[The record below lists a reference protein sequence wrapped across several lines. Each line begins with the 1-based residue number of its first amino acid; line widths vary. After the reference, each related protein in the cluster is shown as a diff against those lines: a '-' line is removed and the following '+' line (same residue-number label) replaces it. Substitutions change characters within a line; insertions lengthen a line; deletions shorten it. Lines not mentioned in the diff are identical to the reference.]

1 MGPFGQLAGSHF
13 SFQRDQEVLRATPAH
28 KAFEKCAQAFHPGVS
43 QYHKSQQSDRIGRFW
58 SHSWHGSRW
67 MKVLTLLVQ
76 YNGLASIL
84 LGTCAAFVMMLLFGL
99 GHLPIYESP
108 NYFNRGEPVSLW
120 SLVVGLLVAIVTFT
134 LWKPQQHV
142 FFDRICINDGDP
154 DMKTEAIVSL
164 AGMLKESKE
173 LLVLWDA
180 SWSDRL
186 WCLFEL
192 AAFLKC
198 KNAEGGRRVLIIRPT
213 IVGPCSMATFL
224 TTWFGIFGLSMFPL
238 SGFGALLLAMSG
250 FWAIVAFRSF
260 FFSVEMLEEGVS
272 G

>member
-1 MGPFGQLAGSHF
+1 
-13 SFQRDQEVLRATPAH
+13 
-28 KAFEKCAQAFHPGVS
+28 
-43 QYHKSQQSDRIGRFW
+43 
-58 SHSWHGSRW
+58 
-67 MKVLTLLVQ
+67 MKVLTLLVE

-154 DMKTEAIVSL
+154 DMKTEAIFSL

-173 LLVLWDA
+173 LLVLWDTT
-180 SWSDRL
+180 WSDRL

-192 AAFLKC
+192 AAFLKS
-198 KNAEGGRRVLIIRPT
+198 KNAEGSRVLIIRPT
-213 IVGPCSMATFL
+213 IVGPCTIASFLCAWATF
-224 TTWFGIFGLSMFPL
+224 FGGSMFPV
-238 SGFGALLLAMSG
+238 SGFGTLLAAVSG
-250 FWAIVAFRSF
+250 FWAVAAFRGY
-260 FFSVEMLEEGVS
+260 FFSVEILEEREACFAHDCCM
-272 G
+272 